1 MVWTGGTR
9 MRLFAAILE
18 QVFSDKK
25 ENRTTLTG
33 IEISENK
40 KEHEYTTDVI
50 TFNKE
55 GGVPKGHPF
64 IDREWKGAL
73 KVTKD
78 TIETPINL
86 TKDMSKEE
94 LTEYVEREWNGEK
107 YKAGKK

>member
-1 MVWTGGTR
+1 
-9 MRLFAAILE
+9 MRLFATILE

-78 TIETPINL
+78 TIETPIDL

-94 LTEYVEREWNGEK
+94 LTEYLEREWNGEK

>member
-1 MVWTGGTR
+1 

-33 IEISENK
+33 IEISEK
-40 KEHEYTTDVI
+40 KKHKSDHEFTTDVI

-64 IDREWKGAL
+64 IDREFPGAL
-73 KVTKD
+73 KVTED
-78 TIETPINL
+78 SIEKP
-86 TKDMSKEE
+86 EE
-94 LTEYVEREWNGEK
+94 LTNDMTEEELKEYFNREWNK
-107 YKAGKK
+107 